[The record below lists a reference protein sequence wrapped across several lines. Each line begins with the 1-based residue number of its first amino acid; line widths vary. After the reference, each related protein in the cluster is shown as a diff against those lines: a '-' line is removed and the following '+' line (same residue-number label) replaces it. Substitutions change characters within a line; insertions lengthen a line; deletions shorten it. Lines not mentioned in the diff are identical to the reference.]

1 MASLRRIPLAYQRDS
16 SQLFAKLRHLPNAVF
31 LDSAAAYSE
40 HGRFD
45 IICADPEE
53 LFALNTINYVTKD
66 KLLIELESRLEQI
79 SCEYIPAPGLPFSG
93 GALGYLSYE
102 FGEMHSAKLLP
113 SNNVST
119 QPLLYIG
126 IYSWAVIIDH
136 DRQHSE
142 LISQPHTCPRK
153 LTALGERLTAQE
165 TTIKPSSAFK
175 VSRDFGSSLNFED
188 YSRAFTKIKTYIDA
202 GDCYQ
207 INLTRAFY
215 SQYQGDPWLAYLRL
229 REVAAA
235 PFSAYMDIGGSQI
248 LCLSP
253 ERLLSAQQGRLL
265 TQPIKGT
272 APRSLDAQED
282 MTLANTLLASAKNRA
297 ENVMIVDLLRN
308 DFSKSCQPDS
318 VDTERLC
325 ELQSFKTVH
334 HLVSTITGRL
344 RNDCSAFS
352 ALLSCFP
359 GGSITGAPKQ
369 RAMEIIRE
377 IEPHSRSVYCG
388 SIFYLGAG
396 GEMDSNIAIRS
407 FVCEDGSI
415 TAWAGGGIVA
425 DSELNEEFVETETK
439 IGKLLKALTDL

>member
-1 MASLRRIPLAYQRDS
+1 M
-16 SQLFAKLRHLPNAVF
+16 
-31 LDSAAAYSE
+31 
-40 HGRFD
+40 
-45 IICADPEE
+45 
-53 LFALNTINYVTKD
+53 
-66 KLLIELESRLEQI
+66 
-79 SCEYIPAPGLPFSG
+79 
-93 GALGYLSYE
+93 
-102 FGEMHSAKLLP
+102 
-113 SNNVST
+113 
-119 QPLLYIG
+119 
-126 IYSWAVIIDH
+126 
-136 DRQHSE
+136 
-142 LISQPHTCPRK
+142 
-153 LTALGERLTAQE
+153 
-165 TTIKPSSAFK
+165 
-175 VSRDFGSSLNFED
+175 
-188 YSRAFTKIKTYIDA
+188 DA
-202 GDCYQ
+202 
-207 INLTRAFY
+207 
-215 SQYQGDPWLAYLRL
+215 
-229 REVAAA
+229 
-235 PFSAYMDIGGSQI
+235 GGSQI

-253 ERLLSAQQGRLL
+253 ERLLSAEQGRLL

-272 APRSLDAQED
+272 AARSLDAQED
-282 MTLANTLLASAKNRA
+282 MTLASTLQASAKNRA

-344 RNDCSAFS
+344 RNDCSEFS

-369 RAMEIIRE
+369 RAIEIIRE